1 MFNISTSSAA
11 VLLSFCAIVLALLAA
26 VPWLDWAKYGN
37 AWVINLASLPALPG
51 ILMVMRR
58 RR

>member
-1 MFNISTSSAA
+1 MFNISNSNAA

-26 VPWLDWAKYGN
+26 APWLDWAKYGN
-37 AWVINLASLPALPG
+37 AWVINLASLPSLPG